1 MSIDKRSEARSRAG
15 KYSSVE
21 FSTNKEAFIYQF
33 KIRDIASSGIG
44 ILVNERSAVLKSL
57 KIGDVLNMKYYPL
70 NLEDQPEYIETEIK
84 HITKDEK
91 GRFKG
96 HYLVGL
102 LVLEK

>member
-1 MSIDKRSEARSRAG
+1 
-15 KYSSVE
+15 
-21 FSTNKEAFIYQF
+21 
-33 KIRDIASSGIG
+33 
-44 ILVNERSAVLKSL
+44 
-57 KIGDVLNMKYYPL
+57 MKYYPL